1 MMKRLPGWYLWNAG
15 APMAALGVLVCCVLL
30 MLPTATA
37 LSERAQV
44 CVVLLL
50 AIVWVKFEVT
60 ETVPR
65 VRQLTFFDQYTLS
78 CFLFMFM
85 TVVQSA
91 AISRTRGD
99 GHQEEECGEWRGSTA
114 CDKLHQV
121 STVAIL
127 AGWAGYHIYLAV
139 GIMRRLRWIRE
150 WEATSL
156 DKSTEGGGPVA
167 AAMPT

>member
-1 MMKRLPGWYLWNAG
+1 
-15 APMAALGVLVCCVLL
+15 

-37 LSERAQV
+37 LSERAQI

-65 VRQLTFFDQYTLS
+65 VRQLTFFDQYTLA
-78 CFLFMFM
+78 CFLFMLM

-91 AISRTRGD
+91 AISRVRGD
-99 GHQEEECGEWRGSTA
+99 GGGQAEGEECGQWRGDSA

-127 AGWAGYHIYLAV
+127 GGWAAYHAYLAV
-139 GIMRRLRWIRE
+139 SITGRCRWIRE

-156 DKSTEGGGPVA
+156 DKRAVGSRGTPAAGLPV
-167 AAMPT
+167 TS